1 MTGLIPMLKK
11 EWLENSR
18 SHKALAL
25 LLISIIFGI
34 LGPLTALLMPEIMA
48 GILPKKL
55 QEAIPDPTYLDSYS
69 QYFKNINQLGLI
81 LLVFLFSG
89 SLTQEF
95 TRGTLI
101 NLITKGLSKKA
112 IILEKFIM
120 MTLIWSISYI
130 LGSLTQYAYTLY
142 YFNNHGQHKL
152 IVYGTS
158 WIFGLLLLS
167 LILFYSV
174 IFRKTAGVLIACLMT
189 IVAFFISGFFK
200 VTKEWNPMLLI
211 QKQSQILSGQYDIK
225 DLLQPTLLVIG
236 IILISLISAK
246 VIFEKSEV

>member
-95 TRGTLI
+95 ARGTLV

-112 IILEKFIM
+112 IILAKFLVM
-120 MTLIWSISYI
+120 SLIWTISYV
-130 LGSLTQYAYTLY
+130 LGSLTQYFYTLY
-142 YFNNHGQHKL
+142 YFNNHGEHKI
-152 IVYGTS
+152 IVYGMS
-158 WIFGLLLLS
+158 WLFGLLLLS

-174 IFRKTAGVLIACLMT
+174 LFRKTAGLLIACLMT
-189 IVAFFISGFFK
+189 IVSFFISGFFK
-200 VTKEWNPMLLI
+200 VTKDWNPMLLI
-211 QKQSQILSGQYDIK
+211 QKQSQILSGHYDIK
-225 DLLQPTLLVIG
+225 DLLQPTLLIIA
-236 IILISLISAK
+236 IILTSLLFAK
-246 VIFEKSEV
+246 IIFEKSEV